1 MKNFININDIKDY
14 NKLVDNCISLKKSP
28 YELNSLGI
36 NKTLGLLFFN
46 PSLRTRISTE
56 KAAKI
61 LGMNVISMN
70 FNNEGWNLEYEDGVI
85 MNSNKAE
92 HIKDAARVVGQY
104 CDIIGIRSFPSLIN
118 KTDDEKDIV
127 INSFKKY
134 ANIPVINLE
143 SSIYHPL
150 QALADA
156 VTIKEKVKKPKIVLS
171 WAPHIKP
178 LPHAVANSFINMVK
192 KMNYD
197 IKITN
202 PIGYNLN
209 KNITDGIEIINNQKE
224 AFEGANLI
232 YAKNWSCYENYGKV
246 LDTNDSW
253 IIDDDKMNITNNAKF
268 MHCLPVRRNLVVS
281 DSVIDSDNSLVVEQS
296 NNRVYSAQLI
306 LKNILNEI

>member
-1 MKNFININDIKDY
+1 
-14 NKLVDNCISLKKSP
+14 
-28 YELNSLGI
+28 
-36 NKTLGLLFFN
+36 
-46 PSLRTRISTE
+46 
-56 KAAKI
+56 
-61 LGMNVISMN
+61 MN
-70 FNNEGWNLEYEDGVI
+70 FNNEGWNLECEDGVI

-118 KTDDEKDIV
+118 KTHDEKDIV

-178 LPHAVANSFINMVK
+178 LPHAVANSFINMAK

-209 KNITDGIEIINNQKE
+209 ENITDGIEIINNQKE
-224 AFEGANLI
+224 AFEGVNLV
-232 YAKNWSCYENYGKV
+232 YAKNWSSYDNYGKV
-246 LDTNDSW
+246 LDVKDSW

-281 DSVIDSDNSLVVEQS
+281 DSVIDSDNSLVIEQA

>member
-14 NKLVDNCISLKKSP
+14 NKLVDNCISLKKSA

-70 FNNEGWNLEYEDGVI
+70 FNNEGWNLECEDRVI

-118 KTDDEKDIV
+118 KNDDEKDIV

-178 LPHAVANSFINMVK
+178 LPHAVANSFINMAK

-209 KNITDGIEIINNQKE
+209 ENITDGIEIINNQKE
-224 AFEGANLI
+224 ALEGANLV
-232 YAKNWSCYENYGKV
+232 YAKNWSSYDNYGKV
-246 LDTNDSW
+246 LDIKDSW

-281 DSVIDSDNSLVVEQS
+281 DSVIDSDNSLVVEQA

>member
-14 NKLVDNCISLKKSP
+14 NKSVDDCISLKKSP
-28 YELNSLGI
+28 YELNSLGK

-70 FNNEGWNLEYEDGVI
+70 FNNEGWNLECEDRVI

-178 LPHAVANSFINMVK
+178 LPHAVANSFINMAK

-202 PIGYNLN
+202 PIGYNLDE
-209 KNITDGIEIINNQKE
+209 NITDGIEIINNQKE
-224 AFEGANLI
+224 AFEGANLV
-232 YAKNWSCYENYGKV
+232 YAKNWSSYDNYGKV
-246 LDTNDSW
+246 LDIKDSW

-281 DSVIDSDNSLVVEQS
+281 DSVIDSDNSLVIEQA

>member
-14 NKLVDNCISLKKSP
+14 NKSVDDCISLKKSP
-28 YELNSLGI
+28 YELNSLGK

-70 FNNEGWNLEYEDGVI
+70 FNNEGWNLECEDRVI

-178 LPHAVANSFINMVK
+178 LPHAVANSFINMAK

-209 KNITDGIEIINNQKE
+209 ENITDGIEIINNQKE
-224 AFEGANLI
+224 AFEGVNLV
-232 YAKNWSCYENYGKV
+232 YAKNWSSYDNYGKV
-246 LDTNDSW
+246 LDVKDSW

-281 DSVIDSDNSLVVEQS
+281 DSVIDSDNSLVIEQA

>member
-118 KTDDEKDIV
+118 KSDDEKDIV

>member
-1 MKNFININDIKDY
+1 
-14 NKLVDNCISLKKSP
+14 
-28 YELNSLGI
+28 
-36 NKTLGLLFFN
+36 
-46 PSLRTRISTE
+46 
-56 KAAKI
+56 
-61 LGMNVISMN
+61 MNVISMN
-70 FNNEGWNLEYEDGVI
+70 FNNEGWNLECEDRVI

-118 KTDDEKDIV
+118 KTHDEKDIV

-178 LPHAVANSFINMVK
+178 LPHAVANSFINMAK

-209 KNITDGIEIINNQKE
+209 ENITDGIEIINNQKE
-224 AFEGANLI
+224 AFEGANLV
-232 YAKNWSCYENYGKV
+232 YAKNWSSYDNYGKV
-246 LDTNDSW
+246 LDIKDSW
-253 IIDDDKMNITNNAKF
+253 IIDDDKMDITNNAKF

-281 DSVIDSDNSLVVEQS
+281 DSVIDSDNSLVIEQA

>member
-14 NKLVDNCISLKKSP
+14 NKSVDDCISLKKSP
-28 YELNSLGI
+28 YELNSLGK

-70 FNNEGWNLEYEDGVI
+70 FNNEGWNLECEDRVI

-118 KTDDEKDIV
+118 KTHDEKDIV

-178 LPHAVANSFINMVK
+178 LPHAVANSFINMAK

-209 KNITDGIEIINNQKE
+209 ENITDGIEIINNQKE
-224 AFEGANLI
+224 AFEGVNLV
-232 YAKNWSCYENYGKV
+232 YAKNWSSYDNYGKV
-246 LDTNDSW
+246 LDVKDSW

-281 DSVIDSDNSLVVEQS
+281 DSVIDSDNSLVVEQA

>member
-14 NKLVDNCISLKKSP
+14 NKSVDDCISLKKSP
-28 YELNSLGI
+28 YELNSLGK

-70 FNNEGWNLEYEDGVI
+70 FNNEGWNLECEDGVI

-118 KTDDEKDIV
+118 KTHDEKDIV

-178 LPHAVANSFINMVK
+178 LPHAVANSFINMAK

-209 KNITDGIEIINNQKE
+209 ENITDGIEIINNQKE
-224 AFEGANLI
+224 AFEGVNLV
-232 YAKNWSCYENYGKV
+232 YAKNWSSYDNYGKV
-246 LDTNDSW
+246 LDIKDSW
-253 IIDDDKMNITNNAKF
+253 IIDDNKMNITNNAKF

-281 DSVIDSDNSLVVEQS
+281 DSVIDSDNSLIIEQA

>member
-14 NKLVDNCISLKKSP
+14 NKSVDDCISLKKSP
-28 YELNSLGI
+28 YELNSLGK

-70 FNNEGWNLEYEDGVI
+70 FNNEGWNLEWEDGVI

-178 LPHAVANSFINMVK
+178 LPHAVANSFINMAK

-209 KNITDGIEIINNQKE
+209 ENITDGIEIINNQKE
-224 AFEGANLI
+224 AFEGANLV
-232 YAKNWSCYENYGKV
+232 YAKNWSSYDNYGKV
-246 LDTNDSW
+246 LDIKDSW
-253 IIDDDKMNITNNAKF
+253 IIDDNKMNITNNAKF

-281 DSVIDSDNSLVVEQS
+281 DSVIDSDNSLVVEQA

>member
-14 NKLVDNCISLKKSP
+14 NKSVDDCISLKKSP
-28 YELNSLGI
+28 YELNSLGK

-224 AFEGANLI
+224 AFKGANLI

>member
-224 AFEGANLI
+224 AFKGANLI

>member
-14 NKLVDNCISLKKSP
+14 NKSVDDCISLKKSP
-28 YELNSLGI
+28 YELNYLGK

-70 FNNEGWNLEYEDGVI
+70 FNNEGWNLECEDRVI

-118 KTDDEKDIV
+118 KTHDEKDIV

-178 LPHAVANSFINMVK
+178 LPHAVANSFINMAK

-209 KNITDGIEIINNQKE
+209 ENITDGIEIINNQKE
-224 AFEGANLI
+224 AFEGANLV
-232 YAKNWSCYENYGKV
+232 YAKNWSSYDNYGKV
-246 LDTNDSW
+246 LDIKDSW

-281 DSVIDSDNSLVVEQS
+281 DSVIDSDNSLVIEQA

>member
-14 NKLVDNCISLKKSP
+14 NKSVDDCISLKKSP
-28 YELNSLGI
+28 YELNYLGK

-70 FNNEGWNLEYEDGVI
+70 FNNEGWNLECEDRVI

-178 LPHAVANSFINMVK
+178 LPHAVANSFINMAK

-209 KNITDGIEIINNQKE
+209 ENITDGIEIINNQKE
-224 AFEGANLI
+224 AFEGANLV
-232 YAKNWSCYENYGKV
+232 YAKNWSSYDNYGKV
-246 LDTNDSW
+246 LDIKDSW

-281 DSVIDSDNSLVVEQS
+281 DSVIDSDNSLVVEQA

>member
-14 NKLVDNCISLKKSP
+14 NKSVDDCISLKKNP
-28 YELNSLGI
+28 YELNSLGK

-70 FNNEGWNLEYEDGVI
+70 FNNEGWNLECEDGVI

-134 ANIPVINLE
+134 ANIPVIILE

-209 KNITDGIEIINNQKE
+209 ENITDRIEIINNQKE
-224 AFEGANLI
+224 AFKGANLV
-232 YAKNWSCYENYGKV
+232 YAKNWSSYDNYGKV
-246 LDTNDSW
+246 LDVKDSW

-281 DSVIDSDNSLVVEQS
+281 DSVIDSDNSLVVEQA

>member
-156 VTIKEKVKKPKIVLS
+156 ITIKEKVKKPKIVLS

-232 YAKNWSCYENYGKV
+232 YAKNWSSYDNYGKV
-246 LDTNDSW
+246 LNINDSW
-253 IIDDDKMNITNNAKF
+253 IIDDEKMNITNNAKF

-281 DSVIDSDNSLVVEQS
+281 DSVVDSDNSLVVEQS
-296 NNRVYSAQLI
+296 NNRVYSVQLI
-306 LKNILNEI
+306 LNKILNEI

>member
-1 MKNFININDIKDY
+1 M
-14 NKLVDNCISLKKSP
+14 
-28 YELNSLGI
+28 
-36 NKTLGLLFFN
+36 
-46 PSLRTRISTE
+46 
-56 KAAKI
+56 
-61 LGMNVISMN
+61 
-70 FNNEGWNLEYEDGVI
+70 
-85 MNSNKAE
+85 
-92 HIKDAARVVGQY
+92 
-104 CDIIGIRSFPSLIN
+104 
-118 KTDDEKDIV
+118 
-127 INSFKKY
+127 
-134 ANIPVINLE
+134 
-143 SSIYHPL
+143 
-150 QALADA
+150 ADA

-178 LPHAVANSFINMVK
+178 LPHAVANSFINMAK

-197 IKITN
+197 IKISN

-281 DSVIDSDNSLVVEQS
+281 DSVIDSDNSLIVEQA

>member
-14 NKLVDNCISLKKSP
+14 NKLVDNCISLKKSA

-70 FNNEGWNLEYEDGVI
+70 FNNEGWNLECEDRVI

-178 LPHAVANSFINMVK
+178 LPHAVANSFINMAK

-209 KNITDGIEIINNQKE
+209 ENITDGIEIINNQKE
-224 AFEGANLI
+224 AFEGANLV
-232 YAKNWSCYENYGKV
+232 YAKNWSSYDNYGKV
-246 LDTNDSW
+246 LDIKDSW

-281 DSVIDSDNSLVVEQS
+281 DSIIDSDNSLVVEQA

>member
-14 NKLVDNCISLKKSP
+14 NKLVDNCISLKKSA

-70 FNNEGWNLEYEDGVI
+70 FNNEGWNLECEDRVI

-118 KTDDEKDIV
+118 KTHDEKDIV

-178 LPHAVANSFINMVK
+178 LPHAVANSFINMAK

-209 KNITDGIEIINNQKE
+209 ENITDGIEIINNQKE
-224 AFEGANLI
+224 AFEGANLV
-232 YAKNWSCYENYGKV
+232 YAKNWSSYDNYGKV
-246 LDTNDSW
+246 LDIKDSW

-281 DSVIDSDNSLVVEQS
+281 DSIIDSDNSLVVEQA

>member
-14 NKLVDNCISLKKSP
+14 NKSVDDCISLKKSP
-28 YELNSLGI
+28 YELNYLGK

-70 FNNEGWNLEYEDGVI
+70 FNNEGWNLECKDGVI

-118 KTDDEKDIV
+118 KTHDEKDIV

-178 LPHAVANSFINMVK
+178 LPHAVANSFINMAK

-209 KNITDGIEIINNQKE
+209 ENITDGIEIINNQKE
-224 AFEGANLI
+224 AFEGVNLV
-232 YAKNWSCYENYGKV
+232 YAKNWSSYDNYGKV
-246 LDTNDSW
+246 LDVKDSW

-281 DSVIDSDNSLVVEQS
+281 DSVIDSDNSLVIEQA